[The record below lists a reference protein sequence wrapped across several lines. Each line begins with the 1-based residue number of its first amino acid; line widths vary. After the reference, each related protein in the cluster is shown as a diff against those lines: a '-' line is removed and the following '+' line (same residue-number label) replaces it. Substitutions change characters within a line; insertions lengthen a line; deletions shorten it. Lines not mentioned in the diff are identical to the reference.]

1 MFYALTH
8 QKFEYADIPVI
19 GVLILLE
26 GLLSAD
32 NALVLA
38 IMVKHLPEKLRHKA
52 LLYGL
57 GGAFVFRAAAILA
70 AAWIMQLWW
79 LQLVGALYLVYITVK
94 HFIAGKK
101 GHQVEGDLAHK
112 ADKLGFWPTVML
124 VELTDIAFA
133 IDSVLAAVSLA
144 KSRPDVEFVSKLW
157 VVYTGAIIG
166 VVLLRFAATVF
177 LRLLDRYPKLEHMAY
192 LLVGWAGVKLVFL
205 AGHNWSITTK
215 SSFEIHEMPP
225 AVFWPV
231 LLLILVL
238 GTIYA
243 VVKGEKGET
252 DDPVVKEARESVDE
266 GEAAIE
272 ESPEM

>member
-1 MFYALTH
+1 MIDAFRNQL
-8 QKFEYADIPVI
+8 FEVTDIPVI

-38 IMVKHLPEKLRHKA
+38 IMVKHLPEKLRQRA

-79 LQLVGALYLVYITVK
+79 LQMIGAMYLVFITVK
-94 HFIAGKK
+94 HFLSGKSK
-101 GHQVEGDLAHK
+101 HGHEAEIAHK
-112 ADKLGFWPTVML
+112 AKQMGFWQTVIL

-144 KSRPDVEFVSKLW
+144 KSNPNVEFERKLW

-177 LRLLDRYPKLEHMAY
+177 LRLLDRYPRLEHMAY
-192 LLVGWAGVKLVFL
+192 LLVGWAGVKLLVFS
-205 AGHNWSITTK
+205 GHNWSISTE
-215 SSFEIHEMPP
+215 SSIHIPEMNPI
-225 AVFWPV
+225 VFWSV
-231 LLLILVL
+231 LVLILVV
-238 GTIYA
+238 GSFYSFA
-243 VVKGEKGET
+243 KGSDKEYE
-252 DDPVVKEARESVDE
+252 DPVIAEARESLE
-266 GEAAIE
+266 EAEALERASE
-272 ESPEM
+272 E